1 MIEEVKRRV
10 GEETR
15 DVTLGEELIVIG
27 DNEREGGGP
36 KEEGRMF
43 EKRQIKGKRKIK
55 KRHYEIKI
63 ITNR

>member
-15 DVTLGEELIVIG
+15 DVTLGEELILIG
-27 DNEREGGGP
+27 DNERDGGGP

-43 EKRQIKGKRKIK
+43 ERREFEGEASKEEEG
-55 KRHYEIKI
+55 
-63 ITNR
+63 N